1 MSPQIP
7 LALKFPPD
15 RQFSDFHGHDEI
27 RRAVEAVARGESPD
41 WLYLAGPAG
50 SGKSHLLLAACAEAR
65 RLQQPAS
72 YLPLAS
78 VAGRVGQMLEGQD
91 ATGLLCLDGI
101 ECIAGNREDEVA
113 LFHFHN
119 STRQRGGRMIY
130 AATAMPL
137 ALGIGLPDLVS
148 RLEQCTRLALQA
160 PDEATRRTVLRE
172 RAARRGL
179 ELDDAV
185 LDFLF
190 KRVGRDLAGL
200 TALLDRLDRASLA
213 TQRRITIPFV
223 RGVLDA
229 GRAAQDS

>member
-7 LALKFPPD
+7 LALKFPPG
-15 RQFSDFHGHDEI
+15 RQFSDFQGHPDI
-27 RRAVEAVARGESPD
+27 RQAVEAVARGEGGE
-41 WLYLAGPAG
+41 WLYIAGPPG
-50 SGKSHLLLAACAEAR
+50 SGKTHLLLAACAEAR
-65 RLQQPAS
+65 RLDKPAG

-78 VAGRVGQMLEGQD
+78 VAGRLTQMLEGQD
-91 ATGLLCLDGI
+91 AAGLLCLDGI
-101 ECIAGNREDEVA
+101 ESIAGHRADEVA

-119 STRQRGGRMIY
+119 SMRQRGGRMIY
-130 AATAMPL
+130 AATAMPV

-160 PDEATRRTVLRE
+160 PDEATRRSVLRD

-185 LDFLF
+185 LDYLF
-190 KRVGRDLAGL
+190 KRVGRDLVSL
-200 TALLDRLDRASLA
+200 TALLDRLDRVSLA

-229 GRAAQDS
+229 N

>member
-15 RQFSDFHGHDEI
+15 RQFSDFQGHAEI
-27 RRAVEAVARGESPD
+27 RQAVEAVARGESGD
-41 WLYLAGPAG
+41 WLYIAGAAG

-65 RLQQPAS
+65 RLKKPAG

-78 VAGRVGQMLEGQD
+78 VAGRLAQMLEGQD
-91 ATGLLCLDGI
+91 AAGLLCLDGVESI
-101 ECIAGNREDEVA
+101 VGHQEDELA

-119 STRQRGGRMIY
+119 SARQRGGRMIY
-130 AATAMPL
+130 AATAMPG

-148 RLEQCTRLALQA
+148 RLEQCTRLALQV
-160 PDEATRRTVLRE
+160 PDEATRRVVLRE

-190 KRVGRDLAGL
+190 KRVGRDLGSL
-200 TALLDRLDRASLA
+200 TALLERLDRASLA

-223 RGVLDA
+223 RGVLD
-229 GRAAQDS
+229 GN

>member
-1 MSPQIP
+1 VSPQIP

-15 RQFSDFHGHDEI
+15 RQFSDFHGNVEI
-27 RRAVEAVARGESPD
+27 RQAVEAVARGEGGD
-41 WLYLAGPAG
+41 WLYIAGPAG
-50 SGKSHLLLAACAEAR
+50 SGKSHLLLAACAQAR
-65 RLQQPAS
+65 RLQHAAS
-72 YLPLAS
+72 YLPVAS
-78 VAGRVGQMLEGQD
+78 VAGRLGQMLEGQD

-101 ECIAGNREDEVA
+101 EAIAGNRDDEVA

-119 STRQRGGRMIY
+119 SMRQRGGRMIY

-160 PDEATRRTVLRE
+160 PDEATRRAVLRE

-190 KRVGRDLAGL
+190 KRVGRDLVSL
-200 TALLDRLDRASLA
+200 TALLDKLDRASLA
-213 TQRRITIPFV
+213 TQRRITVPFV
-223 RGVLDA
+223 RSVLDA
-229 GRAAQDS
+229 S

>member
-7 LALKFPPD
+7 LALTFPPD
-15 RQFSDFHGHDEI
+15 RQFSDFHGHADI
-27 RRAVEAVARGESPD
+27 RHAVEAVALGESED
-41 WLYLAGPAG
+41 WLCLVGPAG
-50 SGKSHLLLAACAEAR
+50 SGKSHLLLAACTEAR
-65 RLQQPAS
+65 RLQKPAG

-78 VAGRVGQMLEGQD
+78 VVGRLAQMLEGQD
-91 ATGLLCLDGI
+91 AAGLLCLDGV
-101 ECIAGNREDEVA
+101 ESIAGNGYDEVA

-119 STRQRGGRMIY
+119 LARQRGGRIIY
-130 AATAMPL
+130 AATAMPM

-160 PDEATRRTVLRE
+160 PDEATRRIVLRE

-190 KRVGRDLAGL
+190 KRVGRDLGSL
-200 TALLDRLDRASLA
+200 TALLERLDRASLA

-229 GRAAQDS
+229 S

>member
-1 MSPQIP
+1 MSPQLP

-27 RRAVEAVARGESPD
+27 RRAVEAVARGESAD

-78 VAGRVGQMLEGQD
+78 IAGRVGQMLEGQD

-101 ECIAGNREDEVA
+101 ESIAGNHEEEVA
-113 LFHFHN
+113 LFHLHN
-119 STRQRGGRMIY
+119 STRQRGGRLIY

-179 ELDDAV
+179 ELDDA
-185 LDFLF
+185 
-190 KRVGRDLAGL
+190 
-200 TALLDRLDRASLA
+200 
-213 TQRRITIPFV
+213 
-223 RGVLDA
+223 
-229 GRAAQDS
+229 

>member
-15 RQFSDFHGHDEI
+15 RQFSDFHGNVEI
-27 RRAVEAVARGESPD
+27 RQAVEAVARGEGGD
-41 WLYLAGPAG
+41 WLYIAGPAG
-50 SGKSHLLLAACAEAR
+50 SGKSHLLLAACAQVR
-65 RLQQPAS
+65 RLQHAAS
-72 YLPLAS
+72 YLPVAS
-78 VAGRVGQMLEGQD
+78 VAGRLGQMLEGQD

-101 ECIAGNREDEVA
+101 ESIAGNRDDEVA

-119 STRQRGGRMIY
+119 SMRQRGGQMIY

-160 PDEATRRTVLRE
+160 PDEATRRSVLRE

-190 KRVGRDLAGL
+190 KRVGRDLVSL
-200 TALLDRLDRASLA
+200 TALLDKLDRASLA
-213 TQRRITIPFV
+213 TQRRITVPFV
-223 RGVLDA
+223 RSVLDA
-229 GRAAQDS
+229 S

>member
-15 RQFSDFHGHDEI
+15 RQFSDFHGNVEI
-27 RRAVEAVARGESPD
+27 RQAVEAVARGEGGD
-41 WLYLAGPAG
+41 WLYIAGPAG
-50 SGKSHLLLAACAEAR
+50 SGKSHLLLAACAQAR
-65 RLQQPAS
+65 RLQHAAS
-72 YLPLAS
+72 YLPVAS
-78 VAGRVGQMLEGQD
+78 VAGRLGQMLEGQD

-101 ECIAGNREDEVA
+101 ESIAGNRDDEVA

-119 STRQRGGRMIY
+119 SMRQRGGQMIY

-160 PDEATRRTVLRE
+160 PDEATRRSVLRE

-190 KRVGRDLAGL
+190 KRVGRDLVSL
-200 TALLDRLDRASLA
+200 TALLDKLDRASLA
-213 TQRRITIPFV
+213 TQRRITVPFV
-223 RGVLDA
+223 RSVLDA
-229 GRAAQDS
+229 S